1 MAENKTKDPAADF
14 TVDEIIAAYKDGD
27 INAKQ
32 KNDMLRR
39 KAQANLS
46 EQVAE
51 AGLTGLP
58 MLMLKKTIE
67 EAQEGW
73 NEFVSEVGRVKPDEG
88 ESIGL
93 KLKAGGSTV
102 LAGIKMAS
110 SLFTAIGEVSGQQ
123 AENTALKLGASPGWA
138 KAINVAVDVGSGFV
152 PVGLGAK
159 TVAHGVQGLAK
170 LGKVGAKA
178 PAAAAG
184 KAADLGNDAARIS
197 QQVLEEGLKADGVKT
212 AEVVSKHI
220 TGLERTIREAVEGTA
235 KVTAKPAAKAVEK
248 AGKTQFTEK
257 FLEYKKEM
265 AGITETKTHEMTLK
279 EAEKLGLN
287 LDDLRNLAPGTALKE
302 SEMAAYLKALDEPV
316 DELVTLAKAAVK
328 GGTDEAQVFANKA
341 MEFFQYSPKFRAA
354 EVTAGRSVEILK
366 ESPPMKSITDM
377 LMGWD
382 VENMAKGDFSAA
394 MRTMAE
400 NIVGMA
406 DEPNKLK
413 SLQVQGGTHWQRFK
427 ENGWPMVR
435 EAYTNLLLAR
445 PLTQVRNFAGNQ
457 VAAINSL
464 AERQVAGWLSIDP
477 KGVARGEGVMQFQG
491 MMASLGDGL
500 KAFGKAFT
508 TLSPEEATKFDFMP
522 HKIPG
527 VIGQIINIP
536 GDMMRGFDNFQK
548 TILQRGDMYAMAYRN
563 ATQMGLKGDDLAK
576 YVAER
581 SWNPTT
587 SMVEHAKDFALSG
600 TFQDDLGALGKAAQ
614 KLQTGPLALLFPFM
628 KTPINLAKYAWNHT
642 PGLQMLSHSLYSDIT
657 AGGARADM
665 AIARLTLSN
674 LTGMFVYGLA
684 QEGLITGG
692 GPTDL
697 GLKRSWELTK
707 HPYSI
712 AGKDGWHPY
721 SNFDPATTPIALMA
735 DFAEVMNQMDDP
747 NAEQMAA
754 ALMLGGVRDIADKS
768 WWQTIGK
775 LIDVT
780 TDFRSGEGFDSSKA
794 MKLIASPFTTVA
806 SGGPLGQAVTRAIEN
821 DPIRKDVRGILDDY
835 RSKIPGFG
843 SMPPMRDGLGEPVLV
858 PQALGGSWVAI
869 GSPILEKPFNEDRV
883 AKEASRLQIRMPK
896 WPNSIGGKQQS
907 DFDVNELQPGDS
919 LPVGL
924 SAQEK
929 DRWGEIHKQLLRN
942 PESGIEKLLD
952 SEEYQAQPQ
961 AGQRA
966 IFTQALSGYRST
978 AMQILETENGGDLM
992 KRKIDATAGK
1002 YLPMTPADQRPEVEQ
1017 AFKDAKSEV
1026 DVIAPEAQDNLMR
1039 WGILE

>member
-14 TVDEIIAAYKDGD
+14 TVDEISSAYRDGD
-27 INAKQ
+27 ITAKQ
-32 KNDMLRR
+32 KNDLLHR
-39 KAQANLS
+39 KAKANLA

-73 NEFVSEVGRVKPDEG
+73 NEFVAEVGRVKPEDEG
-88 ESIGL
+88 IGL
-93 KLKAGGSTV
+93 KLKAGGATV
-102 LAGIKMAS
+102 LAGVKMAS

-138 KAINVAVDVGSGFV
+138 KAINVAVDVGTGFV
-152 PVGLGAK
+152 PVGFAART
-159 TVAHGVQGLAK
+159 TVAGVQKGMKA
-170 LGKVGAKA
+170 LGKAGKT
-178 PAAAAG
+178 AG
-184 KAADLGNDAARIS
+184 KAADLGSDAARIS
-197 QQVLEEGLKADGVKT
+197 QQVLEAGLQADGVKT

-220 TGLERTIREAVEGTA
+220 TGLEKTIQEAVEATE
-235 KVTAKPAAKAVEK
+235 KVIPKAATEAVEK
-248 AGKTQFTEK
+248 TGKTKFAEK
-257 FLEYKKEM
+257 FLEYKREM
-265 AGITETKTHEMTLK
+265 AAITETKTHEMTLK
-279 EAEKLGLN
+279 EAEKLGLG
-287 LDDLRNLAPGTALKE
+287 LDDLRNLTPGTALKE

-328 GGTDEAQVFANKA
+328 GGTDEAQQFANKA

-366 ESPPMKSITDM
+366 ETPPMKSITDM
-377 LMGWD
+377 LTAWD
-382 VENMAKGDFSAA
+382 VESMAKGDFTAA

-400 NIVGMA
+400 NVVDMS
-406 DEPNKLK
+406 DDTNKLK
-413 SLQVQGGTHWQRFK
+413 SLQVQGGTHWQNFK

-445 PLTQVRNFAGNQ
+445 PLTHVRNFIGNS
-457 VAAINSL
+457 VAATNAI
-464 AERQVAGWLSIDP
+464 AERQIAGWLSIDKA
-477 KGVARGEGVMQFQG
+477 KGVQNGEGVLMAKG
-491 MMASLGDGL
+491 MMYSIGDGL
-500 KAFGKAFT
+500 KAFGKAFEKQI
-508 TLSPEEATKFDFMP
+508 SPDDLGKFDFMP

-527 VIGQIINIP
+527 MAGNVINVP
-536 GDMMRGFDNFQK
+536 GDTLRGADNFFK
-548 TILQRGDMYAMAYRN
+548 TILQRGDNYAMALRN
-563 ATQMGLKGDDLAK
+563 GIQHGLHGDDLAK

-581 SWNPTT
+581 SWNPTA
-587 SMVEHAKDFALSG
+587 SMITHAKDFAMSG
-600 TFQDDLGALGKAAQ
+600 TFQDDLGTLGKAMQ
-614 KLQTGPLALLFPFM
+614 KGLQAGPMALWFPFM
-628 KTPINLAKYAWNHT
+628 KTPINLAKYAWNRT
-642 PGLQMLSHSLYSDIT
+642 PGLQMLSSSLYKDIA
-657 AGGARADM
+657 AGGAQADM

-692 GPTDL
+692 GPSDP

-721 SNFDPATTPIALMA
+721 SNMDPATTPIALMA
-735 DFAEVMNQMDDP
+735 DFAEIGNQMDEP
-747 NAEQMAA
+747 GFGQMAS

-768 WWQTIGK
+768 WWQTVGK
-775 LIDVT
+775 LIDIT
-780 TDFRSGEGFDSSKA
+780 SDIRAGEGITDKA
-794 MKLIASPFTTVA
+794 LKMIASPFTTVA
-806 SGGPLGQAVTRAIEN
+806 SGGPLGQSITRAIED

-858 PQALGGSWVAI
+858 PQAIGGPWVGI
-869 GSPILEKPFNEDRV
+869 GSPILEKPFNEDRI
-883 AKEASRLQIRMPK
+883 AKEAARLQIRMPK
-896 WPNSIGGKQQS
+896 WPDSIGGKQQS

-924 SAQEK
+924 SPQEK
-929 DRWGEIHKQLLRN
+929 DRWGEIHKKLLRN
-942 PESGIEKLLD
+942 PETGMEKLLD

-966 IFTQALSGYRST
+966 IFMQTLSGYRAS

-1002 YLPMTPADQRPEVEQ
+1002 YLPMTPAEQRPEVKQ
-1017 AFKDAKSEV
+1017 AFEDAKSEV
-1026 DVIAPEAQDNLMR
+1026 DVIAPEAQENLMR
-1039 WGILE
+1039 WGILD

>member
-1 MAENKTKDPAADF
+1 MAENP
-14 TVDEIIAAYKDGD
+14 YKDITTDDIIESYKLGD
-27 INAKQ
+27 ITAGQ
-32 KNDMLRR
+32 KNNLLRK
-39 KAQANLS
+39 KAQANLA
-46 EQVAE
+46 EQVDE
-51 AGLTGLP
+51 AGLSGLP
-58 MLMLKKTIE
+58 GLMLKKTIE
-67 EAQEGW
+67 HAQEGW
-73 NEFVSEVGRVKPDEG
+73 NEFIEIAGRETEG
-88 ESIGL
+88 EGVGL
-93 KLKAGGSTV
+93 KLKASGSAM
-102 LAGIKMAS
+102 LAQIKILTAP
-110 SLFTAIGEVSGQQ
+110 FTAIGEVSGQKAEQ
-123 AENTALKLGASPGWA
+123 AALRAGASPGLA
-138 KAINVAVDVGSGFV
+138 KAINIAVDVGSGFI

-159 TVAHGVQGLAK
+159 TFVKGVQNVAK
-170 LGKVGAKA
+170 MGAKKPA
-178 PAAAAG
+178 AAAAG

-197 QQVLEEGLKADGVKT
+197 QQVLEAGLQADGVKT
-212 AEVVSKHI
+212 AEVVSKHV
-220 TGLERTIREAVEGTA
+220 TGLERTIQEAVEGTEKIA
-235 KVTAKPAAKAVEK
+235 AKPAAKAIEK
-248 AGKTQFTEK
+248 TGKEK
-257 FLEYKKEM
+257 FLESFKQYKSEM
-265 AGITETKTHEMTLK
+265 SAITETKTHEMTLK

-287 LDDLRNLAPGTALKE
+287 LDDLRNVVPGTALKE

-328 GGTDEAQVFANKA
+328 GGETEGMAFATKA

-366 ESPPMKSITDM
+366 ETPPMKSITDM

-400 NIVGMA
+400 DIVGMGDA
-406 DEPNKLK
+406 NKLK
-413 SLQVQGGTHWQRFK
+413 SLQVQGATHWAAFK
-427 ENGWPMVR
+427 ETGWPMVR

-445 PLTQVRNFAGNQ
+445 PLTHVRNFVGNSM
-457 VAAINSL
+457 ASTIAL
-464 AERQVAGWLSIDP
+464 AERQAAGWLSIDQA
-477 KGVARGEGVMQFQG
+477 KGVARGEGVMMAKG
-491 MMASLGDGL
+491 MMYSIGDGL
-500 KAFGKAFT
+500 KAFGKAFSE
-508 TLSPEEATKFDFMP
+508 LSPEEATKFDFLP

-527 VIGQIINIP
+527 AIGRLINVP
-536 GDMMRGFDNFQK
+536 GDLLRGSDNFFK
-548 TILQRGDMYAMAYRN
+548 TVLQRGDMYAMALRN
-563 ATQMGLKGDDLAK
+563 GIQQGLKGDNLAK

-581 SWNPTT
+581 SWNPTQ
-587 SMVEHAKDFALSG
+587 SMMTHAKDFALSG
-600 TFQDDLGALGKAAQ
+600 TFQDDLGTLGKAMQ
-614 KLQTGPLALLFPFM
+614 KGLQAGPLALWFPFM
-628 KTPINLAKYAWNHT
+628 KTPINLAKYAWNRT
-642 PGLQMLSHSLYSDIT
+642 PGLQMLSSSLYKDIT
-657 AGGARADM
+657 AGGAQADM

-674 LTGMFVYGLA
+674 MTGMFMYGLA

-692 GPTDL
+692 GPSDPQ
-697 GLKRSWELTK
+697 LKRSWEMTK

-747 NAEQMAA
+747 TAEQTAA

-768 WWQTIGK
+768 WWQTMGR
-775 LIDVT
+775 LIEITSDV
-780 TDFRSGEGFDSSKA
+780 RAGEGISD
-794 MKLIASPFTTVA
+794 KLTKMIASPFVTVA
-806 SGGPLGQAVTRAIEN
+806 TGGPLGQSITRAIED
-821 DPIRKDVRGILDDY
+821 DPVRKDVRGVIDDV

-858 PQALGGSWVAI
+858 PQALGGPWVAI

-883 AKEASRLQIRMPK
+883 AKEAARLQIRMPK
-896 WPNSIGGKQQS
+896 WPDSVGGKQQS

-929 DRWGEIHKQLLRN
+929 DRWGEIHKGLLRN
-942 PESGIEKLLD
+942 SESGIEKLLD

-1017 AFKDAKSEV
+1017 AFRDAKSEV
-1026 DVIAPEAQDNLMR
+1026 DVIAPEAQENLMR